1 MEDEGGAAAKIK
13 KPTKPKS
20 ITSSSCSRHRNENIR
35 VHSKGYINK
44 LA

>member
-20 ITSSSCSRHRNENIR
+20 IKQQLQQAQKREH
-35 VHSKGYINK
+35 KGS
-44 LA
+44 